1 MPLTDKKRK
10 EIFKKAD
17 IDNDD
22 LINYEEF
29 IKSIENIKDDLYVGY
44 KFEKFRKAFCEADE
58 NNDALITVDQF
69 RLLISEI

>member
-22 LINYEEF
+22 LIDYEEF
-29 IKSIENIKDDLYVGY
+29 IKSIEDIKDDLYVEE
-44 KFEKFRKAFCEADE
+44 KFEKFRKAFCIADE
-58 NNDALITVDQF
+58 NNDGFITADQF
-69 RLLISEI
+69 RL